1 MNKDKDQLVSIGVI
15 HKVYRGK
22 LTWFVCKTNENGD
35 WELPRTT
42 VRRGESSVRAILRLT
57 VEQALMRNR
66 VLEEAYRTTAV
77 VKTNGRAVTQKQI
90 YYLMVQKE
98 AGETLGFAGFHWLEY
113 SKAIKKL
120 ASKKDQVALKNARD
134 VLKEL
139 EKKAKVKK

>member
-22 LTWFVCKTNENGD
+22 LTWFVCKTNADSD

-57 VEQALMRNR
+57 VEQALMRTR

-77 VKTNGRAVTQKQI
+77 VKINGKAVTQKQI
-90 YYLMVQKE
+90 YYLMLQKDAAE
-98 AGETLGFAGFHWLEY
+98 IIGFTGLQWLEY
-113 SKAIKKL
+113 QKAMKKL
-120 ASKKDQVALKNARD
+120 VSKKDQTALKAARD

-139 EKKAKVKK
+139 EKKNKAKK